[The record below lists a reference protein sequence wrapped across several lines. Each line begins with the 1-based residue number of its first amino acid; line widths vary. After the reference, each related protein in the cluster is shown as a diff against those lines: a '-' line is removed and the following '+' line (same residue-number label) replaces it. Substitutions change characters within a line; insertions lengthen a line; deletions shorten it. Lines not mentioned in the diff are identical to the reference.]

1 MTFAYLVMGP
11 FDSRTD
17 RAAIHDGM
25 VQVIGVADVQDAI
38 TVAKELQKQGI
49 SCIELCGA
57 FGAGKRQKNHRRD
70 GKYDSHRLCNAPS
83 RAGSSVSSHLFRI
96 IPTIKK

>member
-57 FGAGKRQKNHRRD
+57 FGPE
-70 GKYDSHRLCNAPS
+70 NAKKIIDATGNTIPI
-83 RAGSSVSSHLFRI
+83 GFVTHLTEQEALYQATFSA
-96 IPTIKK
+96 

>member
-25 VQVIGVADVQDAI
+25 IQVIGVADVQDAI
-38 TVAKELQKQGI
+38 AVAKELQEQGI

-57 FGAGKRQKNHRRD
+57 FGPE
-70 GKYDSHRLCNAPS
+70 NAKKIIDVTGNTIPIGF
-83 RAGSSVSSHLFRI
+83 ATHLPEQEALYQATFSA
-96 IPTIKK
+96 

>member
-38 TVAKELQKQGI
+38 AVAKELQEQGI

-57 FGAGKRQKNHRRD
+57 FGPE
-70 GKYDSHRLCNAPS
+70 NAKKIIDATGNTIPIGF
-83 RAGSSVSSHLFRI
+83 ASHLTEQEALYQATFSA
-96 IPTIKK
+96 

>member
-25 VQVIGVADVQDAI
+25 IQVIGVADVQDAI
-38 TVAKELQKQGI
+38 AVAKELQEEGI

-57 FGAGKRQKNHRRD
+57 FGPE
-70 GKYDSHRLCNAPS
+70 NAKKIIDATGNTIPIGF
-83 RAGSSVSSHLFRI
+83 ATHLPEQEALYQATFSA
-96 IPTIKK
+96 

>member
-25 VQVIGVADVQDAI
+25 IQVIGVADVQDAI
-38 TVAKELQKQGI
+38 I

-57 FGAGKRQKNHRRD
+57 FGPE
-70 GKYDSHRLCNAPS
+70 NAKKIIDATGNTIPIGF
-83 RAGSSVSSHLFRI
+83 ATHLPEQEALYQATFSA
-96 IPTIKK
+96 

>member
-38 TVAKELQKQGI
+38 AVAKELQEQVI

-57 FGAGKRQKNHRRD
+57 FGPE
-70 GKYDSHRLCNAPS
+70 NAKKIIDATGNTIPIGF
-83 RAGSSVSSHLFRI
+83 ATHLPEQEALYQATFSA
-96 IPTIKK
+96 

>member
-17 RAAIHDGM
+17 RAAIHDSM
-25 VQVIGVADVQDAI
+25 IQVIGVADVQDAI
-38 TVAKELQKQGI
+38 AVAKELQEQGI

-57 FGAGKRQKNHRRD
+57 FGPE
-70 GKYDSHRLCNAPS
+70 NAKKIIDATGNTIPIGF
-83 RAGSSVSSHLFRI
+83 ATHLPEQEALYQATFSA
-96 IPTIKK
+96 

>member
-25 VQVIGVADVQDAI
+25 IQVIGVTDVQDAI
-38 TVAKELQKQGI
+38 AVAKELQEQGI

-57 FGAGKRQKNHRRD
+57 FGPE
-70 GKYDSHRLCNAPS
+70 NAKKIIDATGNTIPIGF
-83 RAGSSVSSHLFRI
+83 ATHLPEQEALYQATFSA
-96 IPTIKK
+96 

>member
-25 VQVIGVADVQDAI
+25 IQVIGVADVQDAI
-38 TVAKELQKQGI
+38 AVAN
-49 SCIELCGA
+49 IELCGA
-57 FGAGKRQKNHRRD
+57 FGPE
-70 GKYDSHRLCNAPS
+70 NAKKIIDATGNTIPIGF
-83 RAGSSVSSHLFRI
+83 ATHLPEQEALYQATFSA
-96 IPTIKK
+96 